1 MVLLRRLVRKKQKI
15 HTCNCT
21 GMAEYHLLTVL
32 GPTACGKTRLAV
44 QLAHQLGGEII
55 SADSRQ
61 VYRNMNIG
69 TGKDL
74 DEYQQVDPPVSY
86 HLIDVADAGYQ
97 YNVFEYQRDFLN
109 AFQHITERKKKPIL
123 CGGSGLYLEAAL
135 KGYRMDEVPANEALR
150 TQLSGKSLDELKQI
164 LEQYITLHNKTD
176 VDTVKRAVRAI
187 EIADFYRHHPPK
199 EKADYPAIHP
209 FIIGLFLNRDER
221 RARITKRL
229 YDRLDNGLI
238 DEVQQLLQ
246 SGLAPDALIYY
257 GLEYKF
263 VTLYLTGQLTYDAMV
278 RQLEQAI
285 HQFAKR
291 QMTWFRG
298 MERRG
303 FSIHWLDAQLP
314 LQRQCDT
321 VMQWL
326 RSS

>member
-1 MVLLRRLVRKKQKI
+1 MGKY
-15 HTCNCT
+15 N
-21 GMAEYHLLTVL
+21 LLTIL
-32 GPTACGKTRLAV
+32 GSTACGKTRLSV
-44 QLAHQLGGEII
+44 QLAHQLHGEII

-61 VYRNMNIG
+61 VYRGMNIG

-74 DEYQQVDPPVSY
+74 DEYQLVDPPVPY
-86 HLIDVADAGYQ
+86 HLIDLVDAGYQ
-97 YNVFEYQRDFLN
+97 YNVFEYQRDFVT
-109 AFQHITERKKKPIL
+109 AFQNITAVHKLPIL

-150 TQLSGKSLDELKQI
+150 ATLSGKSLDELKWI
-164 LEQYITLHNKTD
+164 LEQYKTLHNSTD

-187 EIADFYRHHPPK
+187 EIADYYQHHPPK
-199 EKADYPAIHP
+199 TQTTYPSLHP
-209 FIIGLFLNRDER
+209 LIIGLWLDREER
-221 RARITKRL
+221 RARISKRL
-229 YDRLDNGLI
+229 YERLENGLI
-238 DEVQQLLQ
+238 DEVRQLLQ
-246 SGLAPDALIYY
+246 SGLSAESLIYY

-263 VTLYLTGQLTYDAMV
+263 VTLYLTDQLSYETMI

-314 LQRQCDT
+314 LTTQCDI

-326 RSS
+326 DDA